1 MFWTEARNS
10 PEDVEAEKH
19 RERSAFYSFLLLF
32 NYRSF
37 FVVYIFKKKTL
48 FYQVFN
54 NSTYFLHHSM
64 TH

>member
-1 MFWTEARNS
+1 VFWTEARNS
-10 PEDVEAEKH
+10 PEDMEAEKH

-37 FVVYIFKKKTL
+37 FVYISKEKNL

-54 NSTYFLHHSM
+54 NST
-64 TH
+64 

>member
-10 PEDVEAEKH
+10 PEDMEAEKH

-37 FVVYIFKKKTL
+37 FVYIFKEKNL